1 MKDLPDS
8 VFPTFLNKPALLL
21 IHLFGNAA
29 NP

>member
-1 MKDLPDS
+1 MMGLS
-8 VFPTFLNKPALLL
+8 GTVFPTFLNKTALRL

>member
-1 MKDLPDS
+1 MTGLS
-8 VFPTFLNKPALLL
+8 GTVFPAFLNKPALLL